1 MAEIVTYSPRTVNGQ
16 NKDHLPSTHDSEKRT
31 SYVQITLTE
40 EEINE
45 AVRNYIR
52 AQVPV
57 SCSDELPV
65 VLVAGRGKNGHSAVV
80 TVSVQP
86 IEVVSPEVPTEPMA
100 TFDEAAADAARRNGD
115 ATPDQESEVE
125 ATQEEN
131 VSTEEVA
138 EANEGN
144 PVAETQPEAEP
155 AQQEETP
162 DAGETEEPNKPEKA
176 EQEAPPKR
184 SNLFG
189 PSAEKGSEE
198 PAGDTETQQE
208 DEAPE
213 EEEKKPKN
221 IFDSL

>member
-16 NKDHLPSTHDSEKRT
+16 NRDHLPSTHDSQKRT

-57 SCSDELPV
+57 GDSDELPV

-86 IEVVSPEVPTEPMA
+86 ITVTSPEVPTEPMA

-115 ATPDQESEVE
+115 ETPEGEPE
-125 ATQEEN
+125 TQEEN
-131 VSTEEVA
+131 PPTEDTA
-138 EANEGN
+138 ESDPGV
-144 PVAETQPEAEP
+144 PMTETEPEPEP
-155 AQQEETP
+155 APQEETP
-162 DAGETEEPNKPEKA
+162 DTGQQDHPAEAADTEEET
-176 EQEAPPKR
+176 PPKR

-189 PSAEKGSEE
+189 PSSDDETEQSAE
-198 PAGDTETQQE
+198 ATETQQA

-213 EEEKKPKN
+213 EPALKTKN